1 MSDRLS
7 VAKTY
12 KLFIGGQFPRSES
25 GRTIEVRSREGDVLA
40 HASKASR
47 KDLRDAVVAARG
59 AFESASG
66 WPRRSGYNRGQVLY
80 RLAEMLEGKRRE
92 LVEAIEATGGHAKS
106 GTVTKGAGK
115 GAKKARAGAAPRGSA
130 TRGAES
136 EVACAIDRM
145 VHWAGW
151 ADKVSH
157 VLGCGNGVAGPYHNF
172 TTPEPSGVAV
182 LVVGDEPSLLP
193 LVSVLGAGLSAGAT
207 VIAVC
212 GGGNPLPACVLAEA
226 LATSDLPAGAANILT
241 GDAAELMPH
250 IAGHREVDAIVGAG
264 LSEELAMSARR
275 GSAENLKRVTIMD
288 VGGNRREDAWFD
300 HERCTGPAWLAAFLE
315 AKTVWHP
322 ALA

>member
-25 GRTIEVRSREGDVLA
+25 GRTIEVRSADGVVLA

-47 KDLRDAVVAARG
+47 KDLRDAVVAARA

-80 RLAEMLEGKRRE
+80 RLAEMMEGKRRE
-92 LVEAIEATGGHAKS
+92 LVEAIEATGGHIKS
-106 GTVTKGAGK
+106 GPVKKRASK
-115 GAKKARAGAAPRGSA
+115 PAKTARAGAAPSGAMHSA
-130 TRGAES
+130 EA

-151 ADKVSH
+151 ADKLAH

-264 LSEELAMSARR
+264 LSDEVAMSARR

-288 VGGNRREDAWFD
+288 VGGDSGGEAWFD
-300 HERCTGPAWLAAFLE
+300 HERCTGPGWLQAFLE